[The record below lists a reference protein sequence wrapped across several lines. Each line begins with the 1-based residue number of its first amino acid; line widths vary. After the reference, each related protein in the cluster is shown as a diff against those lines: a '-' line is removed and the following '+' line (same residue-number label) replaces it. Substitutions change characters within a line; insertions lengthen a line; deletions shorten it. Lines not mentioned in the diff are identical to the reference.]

1 MVQHDLASKREFH
14 RRPEPTS
21 HTAIVHGL
29 KDKDLARALQDPAAA
44 PGVKPRMV
52 AKPPTSG
59 KTKCPQRI
67 EPCYGELE
75 TVPHFRVSLTVNEL
89 DSISDQGLERLD
101 GQLPSGC
108 QFVIDRAALSG
119 MTEGFTS
126 PVVRGAPFGPPGTNV
141 VPG

>member
-1 MVQHDLASKREFH
+1 MLQHDLASKRELD
-14 RRPEPTS
+14 RKPEPTS

-29 KDKDLARALQDPAAA
+29 KSKDLARALQHPAAA
-44 PGVKPRMV
+44 LGVKPRTV
-52 AKPPTSG
+52 AKPPTTG

-75 TVPHFRVSLTVNEL
+75 TVPYFRVGLTVNEP

-101 GQLPSGC
+101 GQPPSGC
-108 QFVIDRAALSG
+108 QFVVDRAALSG
-119 MTEGFTS
+119 MTERFTS
-126 PVVRGAPFGPPGTNV
+126 PVVRGAPSGPPVMNV